1 MVTTEVLA
9 LVSVAGGAAAVAR
22 RRPPFGFSVICAR
35 LARKEA
41 SRVARKRKSVRLHV
55 EVRLAL
61 IIHHETWICGCC
73 VVRSGLLVVA
83 RKVAATRGAN
93 KKVIG
98 RDCLLLPF
106 SCLYESARE
115 FRNRTKMPNSERRL
129 VSRRQ
134 AIVALLLLS
143 AVLPGADAW
152 LPASTTTTTNVFSVA
167 RKFSP
172 RTVQTT
178 VLFSDVSAVGT
189 STTLQESDSEED
201 EDEFEYVEYDA
212 LGETE
217 FVGSE
222 WLVGTNWDSRRDKID
237 ETWVRLV
244 VDEKGK
250 NVCYWGDKS
259 QGKWALDVSTQFLSV
274 SKESFF
280 GKQIWAGVVEDY
292 YFQQGTVR
300 GWNYLASASVV
311 GQWQGKR
318 LGVDPEEAGVAPW
331 FEETDEEEAAI
342 EPADEKEDDSS

>member
-1 MVTTEVLA
+1 
-9 LVSVAGGAAAVAR
+9 
-22 RRPPFGFSVICAR
+22 
-35 LARKEA
+35 
-41 SRVARKRKSVRLHV
+41 
-55 EVRLAL
+55 
-61 IIHHETWICGCC
+61 
-73 VVRSGLLVVA
+73 
-83 RKVAATRGAN
+83 
-93 KKVIG
+93 
-98 RDCLLLPF
+98 
-106 SCLYESARE
+106 
-115 FRNRTKMPNSERRL
+115 MPNSERRL
-129 VSRRQ
+129 VSRLQ
-134 AIVALLLLS
+134 GTWFAPAAIVALLLLS
-143 AVLPGADAW
+143 ALVPGADAW

-167 RKFSP
+167 RPFSP

-300 GWNYLASASVV
+300 GWNYFASASVV

-331 FEETDEEEAAI
+331 FEEADEEEAAI